1 MSGYGC
7 DGTYIA
13 DIQSQRINKL
23 IYLFQRFFCLFI
35 IFREKDFEQ
44 RALSI
49 LPTSL
54 IMINE
59 VRFLM
64 RRGVA
69 ANFHSLS
76 GRETLAPGLFARS
89 R

>member
-13 DIQSQRINKL
+13 DIQSQRINKF
-23 IYLFQRFFCLFI
+23 IYFKDFLSLFI

-59 VRFLM
+59 VRFFM

-69 ANFHSLS
+69 VNFHSLS